1 MSIIEKHGLT
11 PQEQG
16 FLVMFSLIPWERYA
30 IFFGPEKPQHDF
42 SLRYQ
47 RRKLF
52 ASSNEELVEEWPGN
66 RRWDDFHF
74 HDLEFLA
81 IHLKKVTSYIINMA
95 QIGEIFWHCETK
107 WPPIRFGIKSI
118 IDCRDWS
125 GRGTI
130 GTTSLWFLQI
140 WKRGTKPKMRH
151 ITRLWYTMVGH
162 NMIIISWMY

>member
-1 MSIIEKHGLT
+1 
-11 PQEQG
+11 
-16 FLVMFSLIPWERYA
+16 
-30 IFFGPEKPQHDF
+30 
-42 SLRYQ
+42 
-47 RRKLF
+47 
-52 ASSNEELVEEWPGN
+52 LVEEWPGN